1 MVLKF
6 SQKIC
11 RNAPLER
18 TSVWWF
24 FFFFFNWLMA
34 GQNDF
39 LFCPVIVKL
48 RGSMDIDNRSM
59 Q

>member
-6 SQKIC
+6 SQKTCI
-11 RNAPLER
+11 NAPLER
-18 TSVWWF
+18 TSAWWVF
-24 FFFFFNWLMA
+24 FFFYWLMT

-48 RGSMDIDNRSM
+48 QGSMDIDNRSM